1 MSQVAQVKLPDTLKV
16 MRTRSVLRN
25 YSSEPIAGDVV
36 DEMLESM
43 ISAPSASNKQ
53 AWSFVVVQ
61 NPANVRLLRAFSPG
75 IIGSPALI
83 VVACIDRSRTSRMPG
98 NISQKIYQ
106 TSKLCVGMAV
116 ENLLLSAHA
125 LGLGGCP
132 VSSFR
137 EAQVCELLG
146 IPEHIEPLLVVP
158 LGYPAQAPVPS
169 DRRDKNEVISH
180 EIWSQGTVAGPAA

>member
-1 MSQVAQVKLPDTLKV
+1 MPRVAEEQLPDTLKV
-16 MRTRSVLRN
+16 IRTRSVLRN
-25 YSSEPIAGDVV
+25 YSAEPVDPDVV
-36 DEMLESM
+36 EEILEAM
-43 ISAPSASNKQ
+43 VSAPSASNKQ

-61 NPANVRLLRAFSPG
+61 KPENVRLVRAFSPG
-75 IIGSPALI
+75 IIGTPALI
-83 VVACIDRSRTSRMPG
+83 VVACIDQSRTARLPG
-98 NISQKIYQ
+98 HISQKIYQ

-137 EAQVCELLG
+137 ETQVRDLLG

-158 LGYPAQAPVPS
+158 VGHPAQTPTPS

-180 EIWSQGTVAGPAA
+180 ELWNQAAPAGPAA